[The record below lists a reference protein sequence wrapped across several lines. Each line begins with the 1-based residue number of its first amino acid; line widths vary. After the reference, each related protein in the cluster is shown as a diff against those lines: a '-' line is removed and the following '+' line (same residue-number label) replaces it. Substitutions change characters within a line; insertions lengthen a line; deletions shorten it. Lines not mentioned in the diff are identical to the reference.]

1 MYYTC
6 PWRLGTIR
14 SSLARGMRH
23 RHMII
28 LNPFTHRLR
37 PRRRAPAPSEP
48 STVAAR
54 LHVISSTCRLAG
66 PLPGTSARSHSA
78 YSCPGGRLAHVCS
91 LRKDVDN
98 VLRKAMA
105 MNFGLKNMG
114 ALRPQPPR
122 FCPNHA
128 SVRPET
134 PHHASAASFLSHAAP
149 AAVC

>member
-1 MYYTC
+1 M
-6 PWRLGTIR
+6 L
-14 SSLARGMRH
+14 SSG
-23 RHMII
+23 

-91 LRKDVDN
+91 LRKDVDH

-114 ALRPQPPR
+114 ASRPQPPR

-128 SVRPET
+128 SVRPEV
-134 PHHASAASFLSHAAP
+134 PFHASAASFLSHSAP